1 MKASKP
7 LLTCQ
12 ESSVSSTPSSASSL
26 RAAKLRRV
34 CQSQLEQL
42 AAQLPIVTVW
52 LVYQDAE
59 KGKRYLVI
67 RNGQA
72 QSFEPVIQSYLESE
86 AWLTDCL
93 PLLKVGELAVVGS
106 LNAYV
111 CLLGERR
118 SHPEYLLLWTYEPLS
133 ELQQQQAIKQAEL
146 LANYMALCQE
156 CSRQQAE
163 IQLLEQVV
171 RRAEHQLRNPL
182 ALISLYA
189 ENLCRSLPTG
199 ALQEQAAVIR
209 DTVQNLASNLTDL
222 LYCGQQA
229 KLRVASGDLRTIL
242 IESLRELRP
251 WIEEKKLQVSYP
263 DSPFF
268 MAVDRAQIKQVFDNL
283 LSNAVHF
290 SPPESTI
297 TCHWQIFRHE
307 ALFEICDRGP
317 GLAEEDLKHAFT
329 PFYSRRPSGTGL
341 GLAIA
346 KKVIL
351 DHRGSIWVENLP
363 EGGAQFSFTL
373 PRVH

>member
-1 MKASKP
+1 MKASKQ
-7 LLTCQ
+7 LLTCK
-12 ESSVSSTPSSASSL
+12 EPPPSSTTSSASSL
-26 RAAKLRRV
+26 CAAKLRRV
-34 CQSQLEQL
+34 CQSQIEQL

-52 LVYQDAE
+52 LVYQDAD
-59 KGKRYLVI
+59 KGKRHLVV

-86 AWLTDCL
+86 AWLADCL
-93 PLLKVGELAVVGS
+93 PFLKVGELAVVGS

-133 ELQQQQAIKQAEL
+133 EFQQQQAIKQAEL
-146 LANYMALCQE
+146 LANYMALCQT

-182 ALISLYA
+182 ALITLYA
-189 ENLCRSLPTG
+189 ENLYRSLPTG
-199 ALQEQAAVIR
+199 SLQEQAVVIR
-209 DTVQNLASNLTDL
+209 ETVKNLASNLTDL

-229 KLRVASGDLRTIL
+229 KLRVAPVDLRIL
-242 IESLRELRP
+242 LMESIRELQP
-251 WIEEKKLQVSYP
+251 WIQEKNLQVRYP
-263 DSPFF
+263 EAPFIIT
-268 MAVDRAQIKQVFDNL
+268 VDRGQIKQVFDNL
-283 LSNAVHF
+283 LNNAVHF
-290 SPPESTI
+290 SPPGSII
-297 TCHWQIFRHE
+297 TCNWHIFRQE

-329 PFYSRRPSGTGL
+329 PFYSRRPGGTGL

-351 DHRGSIWVENLP
+351 DHQGSIWVQNLP
-363 EGGAQFSFTL
+363 DGGAQFSFTV
-373 PRVH
+373 PRVS